1 MVGRLRNKFEKYFTE
16 FANELNVT
24 SEEKG
29 ESKDD
34 FHEFSQYYRVLLSM
48 YSFQIT
54 YNIFYAR
61 DIDNKL

>member
-34 FHEFSQYYRVLLSM
+34 FHEFS
-48 YSFQIT
+48 
-54 YNIFYAR
+54 
-61 DIDNKL
+61 